1 MLFLDRCDGKRVEGL
16 NPFQKVIP
24 YVMNT
29 RNGAA
34 VYFAEDIDIEPA
46 LHLVKRL
53 NEEEHTTKYTLFS
66 VVLTALVRVMQE
78 KPHLNRFVMGKH
90 IYQRN
95 YLSTSFI
102 VKKALNE
109 DARETDAK
117 ISYEEG
123 ETLSSVADKVQHT
136 IEVAQSEELSP
147 DEKEMYFLSAI
158 PGGYRLATTLF
169 RLLERFNLA
178 PASMIKSDPLYT
190 SMYVANLAS
199 LNLPAPY
206 HHLYE
211 WGNASVFVVM
221 GKIERRHVTKKDGT
235 VQQRRFMNFKITLDE
250 RISEGLYFARAID
263 LFRRYLANPTALLI
277 APQNEEGIPETV
289 QEPLPVVA
297 SLS

>member
-1 MLFLDRCDGKRVEGL
+1 MLFLDRCDGTRVKGL

-24 YVMNT
+24 YVMTT
-29 RNGAA
+29 RNGSA
-34 VYFAEDIDIEPA
+34 VYFTEDIDIEPA
-46 LHLVKRL
+46 LHLVKKL
-53 NEEEHTTKYTLFS
+53 NEAEHTTKYTLFS
-66 VVLTALVRVMQE
+66 VVLTAIVRVLEE

-95 YLSTSFI
+95 YMSTSFI
-102 VKKALNE
+102 VKKALTE

-117 ISYEEG
+117 IYYEPG
-123 ETLSSVADKVQHT
+123 ETLSTVADKVQKA
-136 IEVAQSEELSP
+136 IADAQSETLSP
-147 DEKEMYFLSAI
+147 DEKEMYVLSAI
-158 PGGYRLATTLF
+158 PGGYRLATSLF
-169 RLLERFNLA
+169 RILERFNLA
-178 PASMIKSDPLYT
+178 PPSMIRSDPLYT
-190 SMYVANLAS
+190 SVYVANLAS

-221 GKIERRHVTKKDGT
+221 GKIERRQVTRKDGT

-263 LFRRYLANPTALLI
+263 LFRRYMANPMVLRS
-277 APQNEEGIPETV
+277 PSEKREGVPETV

-297 SLS
+297 TLS